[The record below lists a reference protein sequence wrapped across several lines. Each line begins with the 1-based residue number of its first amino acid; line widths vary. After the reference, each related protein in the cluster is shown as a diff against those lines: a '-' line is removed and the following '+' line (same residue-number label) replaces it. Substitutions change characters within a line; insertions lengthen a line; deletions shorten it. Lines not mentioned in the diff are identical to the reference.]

1 MTEKTFEQN
10 NKTIA
15 LNILF
20 VLHNNNIYIYIYQNL
35 TTSIKNQVILL
46 VITDDGEKWH
56 YLAVRSLS
64 ALLRGIA
71 SSNNGDF

>member
-20 VLHNNNIYIYIYQNL
+20 VLHNNIYIYISKSNY
-35 TTSIKNQVILL
+35 KH
-46 VITDDGEKWH
+46 KK
-56 YLAVRSLS
+56 
-64 ALLRGIA
+64 
-71 SSNNGDF
+71 SSYFVSDY

>member
-20 VLHNNNIYIYIYQNL
+20 VLHNNIYIYIYIYIYISKSNY
-35 TTSIKNQVILL
+35 KH
-46 VITDDGEKWH
+46 KK
-56 YLAVRSLS
+56 
-64 ALLRGIA
+64 
-71 SSNNGDF
+71 SSYFVSDY

>member
-1 MTEKTFEQN
+1 MPW
-10 NKTIA
+10 IYY
-15 LNILF
+15 LYSII
-20 VLHNNNIYIYIYQNL
+20 IYIYIYQNL

>member
-20 VLHNNNIYIYIYQNL
+20 VLHNNIYIYIYQNL

-64 ALLRGIA
+64 ALLRGTA